1 VTRCHICG
9 KPCVREIE
17 PAFGELPAETEP
29 DVWEV
34 VLRNRLIFPACDQ
47 CWGVWPDDWKV
58 FPAEGFGRWP
68 EEDRAPAESRT
79 RPDFS
84 LADLVDVLKETA
96 P

>member
-1 VTRCHICG
+1 
-9 KPCVREIE
+9 
-17 PAFGELPAETEP
+17 L
-29 DVWEV
+29 
-34 VLRNRLIFPACDQ
+34 
-47 CWGVWPDDWKV
+47 WPDDWKI

>member
-9 KPCVREIE
+9 KPCVHEVE
-17 PAFGELPAETEP
+17 PAFGILPAETEP

-34 VLRNRLIFPACDQ
+34 VLRNRIIFPACDQ
-47 CWGVWPDDWKV
+47 CWGLWPDDWKI

-68 EEDRAPAESRT
+68 DEPKRAPDEPKRLHIST
-79 RPDFS
+79 DK
-84 LADLVDVLKETA
+84 LVEVRRETA